1 MRLRLRH
8 VVGGQVPV
16 YGGYLLVSFL
26 SKWAGPLWG
35 MFFGGSSKHDAALAE
50 EAEQAAQAAR
60 KGKRKVKA
68 SNNKT
73 R

>member
-1 MRLRLRH
+1 M
-8 VVGGQVPV
+8 
-16 YGGYLLVSFL
+16 LVSFL